1 MTPPNGN
8 SVIWPA
14 VVMSPILEPYFSVN
28 HTAPSGPAAIRHG
41 PLLCVG
47 IGNSVTVPDVVMRP
61 IVFATNSVNHSAPS
75 RPATIPLGPPGV
87 GSENSRTSPAVVMAL
102 SGWPSPR

>member
-1 MTPPNGN
+1 M
-8 SVIWPA
+8 IWPA

-61 IVFATNSVNHSAPS
+61 ILRDELGEPQRAVQARDV
-75 RPATIPLGPPGV
+75 PLGPPGV

>member
-1 MTPPNGN
+1 M
-8 SVIWPA
+8 IWPA

-61 IVFATNSVNHSAPS
+61 ILFATNSVNHSAPS

>member
-1 MTPPNGN
+1 
-8 SVIWPA
+8 
-14 VVMSPILEPYFSVN
+14 MSPILEPYFSVN

-61 IVFATNSVNHSAPS
+61 ILFATNSVNHSAPS
-75 RPATIPLGPPGV
+75 RPATSRSGRRAWAARTRGRLPP
-87 GSENSRTSPAVVMAL
+87 S
-102 SGWPSPR
+102 